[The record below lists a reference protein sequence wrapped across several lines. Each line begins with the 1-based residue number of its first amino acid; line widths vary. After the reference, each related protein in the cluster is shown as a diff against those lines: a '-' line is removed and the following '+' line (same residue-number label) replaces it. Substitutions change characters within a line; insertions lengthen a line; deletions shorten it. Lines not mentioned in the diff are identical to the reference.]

1 MFTREGSVAVW
12 SAATES
18 KDEISRRGPRAA
30 EPRASGAEG
39 SRPKS
44 MHRGGLERS
53 DRI

>member
-1 MFTREGSVAVW
+1 MFAREGSVAVW

-39 SRPKS
+39 SRPKA
-44 MHRGGLERS
+44 RLYGGVERS